1 MLRGC
6 LNGRNGFGGS
16 RIVVRERDASAES
29 DVLVVETFV
38 DVFAFASDEDVF
50 SAIEE
55 IVSVVLDGVFVI
67 EAEAVFGGYFL
78 KKVRSRGGNE
88 RASSMCC

>member
-6 LNGRNGFGGS
+6 LKGRNGFGGS
-16 RIVVRERDASAES
+16 RIVVGERGWSFGSGGVRSE
-29 DVLVVETFV
+29 VVETSV
-38 DVFAFASDEDVF
+38 EVF
-50 SAIEE
+50 SPIE
-55 IVSVVLDGVFVI
+55 VVFSVVLDWVFAMAD
-67 EAEAVFGGYFL
+67 EPVFGGYFL